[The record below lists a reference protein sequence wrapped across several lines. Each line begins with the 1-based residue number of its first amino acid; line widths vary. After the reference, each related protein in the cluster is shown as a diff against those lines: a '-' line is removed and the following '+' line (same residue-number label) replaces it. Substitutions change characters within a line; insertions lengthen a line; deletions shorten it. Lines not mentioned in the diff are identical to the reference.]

1 MANTVILALVDG
13 MRPDGLLS
21 CGHPFVNKLIAAS
34 ASTMEG
40 RTCFPSVTLPCHMS
54 LFHSVDPERHGILT
68 NTYVPQVRPIDGLI
82 DQLDKYG
89 KRSAMFYTWEELRD
103 LARPGHAHKNVYVN
117 LHSNPDSDCMIT
129 DEALSFMAK
138 DHVDF
143 LFLYLGET
151 DEVGHDKGWMS
162 DEYISAV
169 RKAVGCIERVYDTLD
184 ETDTLIVTADHG
196 GHGRSHG
203 ATCPED
209 MTIPLLM
216 CGAAFAPG
224 STLEDASIKDIAPT
238 IASLL
243 GVPRAREWEGEQR
256 A

>member
-169 RKAVGCIERVYDTLD
+169 RKAVELGLKKLEHTDIEKLLRQYNVIGELPERTPVTVRAQAVR
-184 ETDTLIVTADHG
+184 ETVQDNRKAVGIAGGAVATAAVATAIIKAIHG
-196 GHGRSHG
+196 KGN
-203 ATCPED
+203 
-209 MTIPLLM
+209 
-216 CGAAFAPG
+216 
-224 STLEDASIKDIAPT
+224 
-238 IASLL
+238 
-243 GVPRAREWEGEQR
+243 
-256 A
+256 